1 MLDLQGPVLTDDE
14 RHLLLREPV
23 GGIILFARNIVDAAQ
38 VAALTAEIRTLRP
51 DLLLAVDQ
59 EGGRVQRL
67 KQGFT
72 LLPPMRCLGDLHV
85 LQADAA
91 LRAARLLGRLMA
103 AEVLAV
109 GLDISFAPVLDVD
122 YGQSAVIG
130 DRAFAS
136 DPDRLIPLASAFI
149 TGMQQA
155 GMAATGKH
163 YPGHGHVSG
172 DSHTCLPVDERP
184 LAELQASCLQPFV
197 ALADHLQGIMPAHV
211 IFSALDSQPAGF
223 SSRWLQ
229 LLRQDLG
236 FAGVIFSDDL
246 TMAGAEMAGSFPQ
259 RAAAA
264 LQAGCDQVLVCN
276 HREGAIEVLNWM
288 ENTGIDACAAILD
301 LKAHSAS
308 GDWLQSSEATQAR
321 CLSGALLERNL
332 QAAMQLLV

>member
-14 RHLLLREPV
+14 RRLLLREPV
-23 GGIILFARNIVDAAQ
+23 GGIILFARNIMDAAQ
-38 VAALTAEIRTLRP
+38 VAALTAEIRALRP

-72 LLPPMRCLGDLHV
+72 LLPPMRRLGDLHALQPAPA
-85 LQADAA
+85 LQAAS
-91 LRAARLLGRLMA
+91 LLGRLMA

-122 YGQSAVIG
+122 YGQSDVIG

-136 DPDRLIPLASAFI
+136 DVTRLIPLANAFI

-163 YPGHGHVSG
+163 YPGHGHVAG

-184 LAELQASCLQPFV
+184 LSELQASCLQPFA
-197 ALADHLQGIMPAHV
+197 ALADRLQGIMPAHV
-211 IFSALDSQPAGF
+211 IFPALDSQPAGF

-236 FAGVIFSDDL
+236 FGGVIFSDDL

-264 LQAGCDQVLVCN
+264 LQAGCDKVLVCN
-276 HREGAIEVLNWM
+276 HREGALEVLHWM
-288 ENTGIDACAAILD
+288 EASGVDACAAILN
-301 LKAHSAS
+301 LKARPAS
-308 GDWLQSSEATQAR
+308 HDWLQSPEAMQAR
-321 CLSGALLERNL
+321 RLSAALLEKNL